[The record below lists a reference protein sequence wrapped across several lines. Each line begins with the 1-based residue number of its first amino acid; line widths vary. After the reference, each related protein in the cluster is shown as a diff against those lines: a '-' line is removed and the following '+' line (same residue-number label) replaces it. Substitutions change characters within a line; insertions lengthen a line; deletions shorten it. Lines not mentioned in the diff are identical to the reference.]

1 MNSPFIYDSYVTN
14 RDFIGRKSEC
24 GALANLIEANEN
36 VVLYAPPKSGKRSL
50 IQQVLFNKRL
60 GGRQFVVSNINMFNI
75 RDSREFLVKFG
86 NAVVRS
92 AMSSPKEY
100 EETAV
105 RHLSGTCFV
114 FDKERLAENDE
125 VLSISRPP
133 CESDMQRLFELPLNL
148 SKSLGTRV
156 IVVIEEFQS
165 ILAYEDCDTV
175 LRTMEKAF
183 STSKVD
189 LLGTVNF
196 IITGSKVNAMK
207 YIFEQRRCFHN
218 LCEHLSLLPLNEKD
232 VVEHLRRG
240 FMQVGKDLERER
252 ALGTCNLFKCNI
264 WYINHFS
271 SICNSITIG
280 YINDGVM
287 MDALN
292 ALVSIH
298 EPRLM
303 ALMSSLTDN
312 QISFLKAVLDGV
324 MKFSSAEI
332 IEKYSL
338 HSSANVKRVREALFK
353 KEVITNEENGDI
365 VFLDPLFEYWV
376 RTNYFEMR

>member
-1 MNSPFIYDSYVTN
+1 MNSPFVYDSYVTN

-60 GGRQFVVSNINMFNI
+60 DGVQFVVSNMNLFNI
-75 RDSREFLVKFG
+75 RNSRDFLLKFG
-86 NAVVRS
+86 NTVVRS

-100 EETAV
+100 EETAL
-105 RHLSGTCFV
+105 RHLAGTCFV
-114 FDKERLAENDE
+114 FDRERLAENDE
-125 VLSISRPP
+125 VLSIGRNPTV
-133 CESDMQRLFELPLNL
+133 SDIQSLFELPLKL
-148 SKSLGTRV
+148 SKALATRV
-156 IVVIEEFQS
+156 IVVIEEFQG
-165 ILAYEDCDTV
+165 ILAYEDCDLV
-175 LRTMEKAF
+175 IKAMEKAF
-183 STSKVD
+183 AMAKED

-207 YIFEQRRCFHN
+207 YIFEHKRCFHR
-218 LCEHLSLLPLNEKD
+218 LCERLSLLPLNEKD
-232 VVEHLRRG
+232 LVEHLRRG

-252 ALGTCNLFKCNI
+252 ALGACNLFKSNI
-264 WYINHFS
+264 WYLNHFS
-271 SICNSITIG
+271 SICNSIAIG

-292 ALVSIH
+292 ALISIH

-303 ALMSSLTDN
+303 STISSLTDN

-332 IEKYSL
+332 IEKYAL

-353 KEVITNEENGDI
+353 KEIVTNEENGDI

-376 RTNYFEMR
+376 RTNYFGM

>member
-1 MNSPFIYDSYVTN
+1 MNSPFVYDSYVTN

-24 GALANLIEANEN
+24 GALSNLITSNEN
-36 VVLYAPPKSGKRSL
+36 IVIYAPPKSGKSSL

-60 GGRQFVVSNINMFNI
+60 EGMQYLVSNINMFNI
-75 RDSREFLVKFG
+75 RNSRDFLVKFG
-86 NAVVRS
+86 NAVVRG

-100 EETAV
+100 EETAAQ
-105 RHLSGTCFV
+105 HLAGTCFV
-114 FDKERLAENDE
+114 FDRERLAENDE
-125 VLSISRPP
+125 VLSIRGVPRM
-133 CESDMQRLFELPLNL
+133 EDMQSLFELPLKL
-148 SKSLGTRV
+148 SKSLRTRML
-156 IVVIEEFQS
+156 VVLEEFQS
-165 ILAYEDCDTV
+165 ILAYEDCDV
-175 LRTMEKAF
+175 VIKAMEKAF
-183 STSKVD
+183 MTARED
-189 LLGTVNF
+189 LLSSVNY

-207 YIFEQRRCFHN
+207 YIFEHKRHFHR
-218 LCEHLSLLPLNEKD
+218 LCEHLSLLPMNEKD

-252 ALGTCNLFKCNI
+252 AKGACNLFKCNI
-264 WYINHFS
+264 WYLNHFS
-271 SICNSITIG
+271 SICNSMAIG

-292 ALVSIH
+292 ALISIH
-298 EPRLM
+298 APRLM

-376 RTNYFEMR
+376 RTNYFGIQ